1 MKYIIL
7 FFSHSSVL
15 AIGFVLGIYLLPILT
30 AQKSAD
36 INEIEKLSSNVIYQT
51 EFKKG
56 QKVMYSQYSATALVD
71 AKAVVE
77 DELSIADAK
86 KAALVVLAQDDVMAY
101 YDVK

>member
-1 MKYIIL
+1 MIVPGKGR
-7 FFSHSSVL
+7 VL
-15 AIGFVLGIYLLPILT
+15 IQPILISNL
-30 AQKSAD
+30 KSGF
-36 INEIEKLSSNVIYQT
+36 ILSEDVNAGDNLLYGEVIHPGTT

-71 AKAVVE
+71 ARAVVE